1 MDAAGLSRAALRTG
15 EGDSHLLSSAP
26 GRPQHKVTVSSEAV
40 DPYRLRYEVFGECTG
55 IRNGSSAALLGHGQR
70 VFDPADAIPQIADLR
85 LQAGDSDIQTQ
96 LHLFQE
102 PNLRPEGDGQV
113 KNASNENQVPDHVP
127 ILEVSPG
134 LANGEEIPSWSVTP
148 QYSVMRGSSFWPK

>member
-1 MDAAGLSRAALRTG
+1 M
-15 EGDSHLLSSAP
+15 SSI
-26 GRPQHKVTVSSEAV
+26 
-40 DPYRLRYEVFGECTG
+40 RLRQSRRSPICV
-55 IRNGSSAALLGHGQR
+55 S
-70 VFDPADAIPQIADLR
+70 
-85 LQAGDSDIQTQ
+85 QAGDSDIQTQ

-134 LANGEEIPSWSVTP
+134 LANGEEISILVRNSSVFSDAGEFLLAEMKNGPPTRRIGSWPRFRPRWDHRV
-148 QYSVMRGSSFWPK
+148 GKEGDGAG